1 MSRAP
6 SRHPAVPMA
15 APHLLVSRALVPS
28 RAVVDTAPER
38 EHFWAALLRAWGV
51 SGPRAKSA
59 SFHPGANPCSL
70 ARADL
75 AKLKAGTNVVA
86 LKSDGVRYVLF
97 LTRRPGTQAPVALMI
112 DRARAMYEVEVVAQ
126 EEYFAEGTVLEG
138 ELVWRHPDEAAM
150 LYLVFD
156 AVLVRGERVTHLP
169 FAERL
174 AKAVQCVRWSEELAA
189 LPPDDLEARVAE
201 TDSLALVQF
210 DPPIAMRAKHFVA
223 QEHAARVWRDRAEA
237 AHRVDGLILHCA
249 GAPYKCGTA
258 TGAVYKWKE
267 CHTVDLRG
275 PPPLQAADG
284 PVGEALL
291 GRRVEVLPSRVA
303 VPDGEIA
310 EYHVDVD
317 AATVRL
323 LAMRTR
329 PDKRAPNGRRVVEA
343 TVRDALE
350 ALTPDDL

>member
-1 MSRAP
+1 
-6 SRHPAVPMA
+6 
-15 APHLLVSRALVPS
+15 
-28 RAVVDTAPER
+28 
-38 EHFWAALLRAWGV
+38 
-51 SGPRAKSA
+51 
-59 SFHPGANPCSL
+59 
-70 ARADL
+70 
-75 AKLKAGTNVVA
+75 
-86 LKSDGVRYVLF
+86 
-97 LTRRPGTQAPVALMI
+97 
-112 DRARAMYEVEVVAQ
+112 MYEVEVVAQ

-223 QEHAARVWRDRAEA
+223 QEHAARVWRDPRGGGPPRRRADPALRRRAVQVRHGHRRGVQVEGVPHRGPARPA
-237 AHRVDGLILHCA
+237 AAAGRGRA
-249 GAPYKCGTA
+249 RGRGAPRGGAWRCCPAAWRCRTA
-258 TGAVYKWKE
+258 RSPSTTWTWTRRRCA
-267 CHTVDLRG
+267 CSRCARG
-275 PPPLQAADG
+275 
-284 PVGEALL
+284 
-291 GRRVEVLPSRVA
+291 
-303 VPDGEIA
+303 
-310 EYHVDVD
+310 
-317 AATVRL
+317 
-323 LAMRTR
+323 RTSA
-329 PDKRAPNGRRVVEA
+329 PPNGRRVVEA